1 MRLVWKPLAIEDRER
16 IMDFIAAD
24 NPVAAIELDTEFE
37 SKADELLEHPK
48 LYKPGRVKGTRE
60 VVVRPNYVMVYPIKG
75 ATISILR
82 VLHAAQQWPA
92 APSLK
97 S

>member
-16 IMDFIAAD
+16 IMHYIAAD
-24 NPVAAIELDTEFE
+24 NPVAAIEFE
-37 SKADELLEHPK
+37 SKADELLQHPK

-60 VVVRPNYVMVYPIKG
+60 VVVRPNYVMVYQTKG

-92 APSLK
+92 ALSLK